1 MKRSDLIVTTMALT
15 TAIFMSAAVSGCGAN
30 TQTVTASTQSSST
43 IETVVS
49 SYSVNQVSVPYPAI
63 VIKDTKL
70 ITDMD
75 SNKLGTA
82 IKSNP
87 GVTVIGEVLK
97 SNEKTDF
104 YQVELE
110 DNKTKGFL
118 SKDVLDFNID
128 YDASDDLKEVANGDG
143 ETAEDT
149 TTAETESTVAESTE
163 AATEE
168 AFKSYKCFTNTKCN
182 IRADAT
188 KNSELIGTADVNTEI
203 TVTGVKGDWSAIS
216 YNGMTGYIKS
226 SLLSETKVAVK
237 QTSQSSSKSSTKSS
251 SKSSGSSSA
260 GNTPASTPS
269 SNQDSD
275 DNSSDDNADWS
286 FLNKYPSSDDM
297 TSGGGG
303 TGGATGGNMNV
314 E

>member
-30 TQTVTASTQSSST
+30 TQAVTASTQSSST

-82 IKSNP
+82 IKSNT

-143 ETAEDT
+143 ETAEE
-149 TTAETESTVAESTE
+149 TTAAETKSTVAESTE

-168 AFKSYKCFTNTKCN
+168 AFKSYTMYTNTACN
-182 IRADAT
+182 IRAGASKDT
-188 KNSELIGTADVNTEI
+188 ELIGTADVNTEI
-203 TVTGVKGDWSAIS
+203 TVTGVKDAWSMVD

-226 SLLSETKVAVK
+226 SLLSKNKVAVK
-237 QTSQSSSKSSTKSS
+237 TPAKSSTKSS
-251 SKSSGSSSA
+251 AK
-260 GNTPASTPS
+260 TPS
-269 SNQDSD
+269 SSTPAETPSNNSSDSQNTD
-275 DNSSDDNADWS
+275 DSSSDDNINWAALDG
-286 FLNKYPSSDDM
+286 LPSTDDM
-297 TSGGGG
+297 TGVGT